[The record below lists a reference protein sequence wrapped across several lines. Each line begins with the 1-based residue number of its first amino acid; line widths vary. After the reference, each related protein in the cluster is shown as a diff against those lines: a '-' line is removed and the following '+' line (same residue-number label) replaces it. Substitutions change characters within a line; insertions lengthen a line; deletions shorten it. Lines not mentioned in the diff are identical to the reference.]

1 MLREGLG
8 LVLPADCAGCGAWDT
23 AVCADCRDLLST
35 VPVRSDMDAPVL
47 GLPGDAGS
55 LLPTWSL
62 ADYTGAARHVVL
74 AWKRTGRADVARVV
88 LDQARRGARVW
99 AHDPDLVLDEWV
111 RETGH
116 VPGEWARDRDRDP
129 GEWALD
135 TGHVPEEAEVL
146 VVPAPSGMRRRL
158 RGMLVAADL
167 ADAVARG
174 LAESGALRPGRLV
187 RSADILRR
195 TGGTD
200 HARRGVRLSTRNR
213 QPGVRVL
220 ANPAG
225 AVVVLVDD
233 VLTTGATLAT
243 CARRLSEAGA
253 RVAGALVVAATPP
266 PGRASTH

>member
-99 AHDPDLVLDEWV
+99 AHDPDLVL
-111 RETGH
+111 
-116 VPGEWARDRDRDP
+116 GE
-129 GEWALD
+129 
-135 TGHVPEEAEVL
+135 EEAEVL

-167 ADAVARG
+167 ADAVAHG
-174 LAESGALRPGRLV
+174 LAESGALRPGRTV

-195 TGGTD
+195 TGATD
-200 HARRGVRLSTRNR
+200 HAGRGVRWTIRKR

-220 ANPAG
+220 VNPAG